1 MTHEPHDKLQADDA
15 PAGSSRMVPVTEGEW
30 AGWYTWVP
38 VDDFEDHTGPFYCR
52 PEQGGYLCGF
62 IPEAKNRNGGGN
74 IHGGALMTFA
84 DYALFMGAL
93 GADPALHGVTLTM
106 NCEFIGAAEPGR
118 LLTARTEI
126 VREGHSIVFAR
137 GTIDDEGRPVLT
149 FSATIKKLKRR
160 G

>member
-1 MTHEPHDKLQADDA
+1 MSHDPHDKLQPDTA
-15 PAGSSRMVPVTEGEW
+15 PAAPSGLVAVTEGPW
-30 AGWYTWVP
+30 AGWSKWEP
-38 VDDFEDHTGPFYCR
+38 VDDFEEHSGPFYCR
-52 PEQGGYLCGF
+52 FEGEDLVCGF
-62 IPEAKNRNGGGN
+62 RPEAKNRNGGGN

-93 GADPALHGVTLTM
+93 QSDQTLHGVTLTM

-126 VREGHSIVFAR
+126 VRKGFSILFAR
-137 GTIDDEGRPVLT
+137 GTIKDEGRPVLT
-149 FSATIKKLKRR
+149 YSATIKKLKPR

>member
-1 MTHEPHDKLQADDA
+1 MQGLGRIANPDRVALGQLLPPFEAERITTGDLQ
-15 PAGSSRMVPVTEGEW
+15 VT
-30 AGWYTWVP
+30 
-38 VDDFEDHTGPFYCR
+38 
-52 PEQGGYLCGF
+52 
-62 IPEAKNRNGGGN
+62 NGGDSSSHYL
-74 IHGGALMTFA
+74 IQQV
-84 DYALFMGAL
+84 AL
-93 GADPALHGVTLTM
+93 GLMASL
-106 NCEFIGAAEPGR
+106 CEFIGAAEPGR